1 MAGYGHCRHSRS
13 ASLALPGLGELASS
27 LDRQKG
33 RTLLAPEDLQHLQN
47 VRKTTMDAL
56 SAQLDGVT
64 DVALID
70 APNQRNIGDSL
81 IWAGEVAYFER
92 LGLRIRYICDL
103 WSYDPDA
110 LRRAMPEGVVLLH
123 GGGNFGD
130 LWPGHQIL
138 REKVARD
145 LVDYKVI
152 QLPQSIL
159 FGDEDRAA
167 SANEIIG
174 AHPDFHVLIRDSLS
188 MERAAQ
194 QLPDVN
200 VSFCPDMALGWDA
213 PTTEHSDVESD
224 RVIVIARADK
234 EASSGLASV
243 TDDWLPGADITVT
256 DWVALMDD
264 SKSWR
269 LYRSASM
276 VTRFYSKA
284 RKRLR
289 FMPVVMPN
297 RIAHSIVSSI
307 NSVNIA
313 SAVELYSSASMVTT
327 DRLHAHVLAALMGI
341 PHVVLDN
348 SYQKVSQIMRD
359 YSGAFSTANLVS
371 DLDEARS
378 FLAAAAS

>member
-1 MAGYGHCRHSRS
+1 M
-13 ASLALPGLGELASS
+13 
-27 LDRQKG
+27 
-33 RTLLAPEDLQHLQN
+33 LAPEDLEHLQR
-47 VRKTTMDAL
+47 VRNTTTDAL
-56 SAQLDGVT
+56 LAQLGDVK

-92 LGLRIRYICDL
+92 LGLRIRLICDL

-145 LVDYKVI
+145 LTDYKVI
-152 QLPQSIL
+152 QLPQSIF

-167 SANEIIG
+167 AANEVIG

-188 MERAAQ
+188 MERAEQ
-194 QLPDVN
+194 QLPN
-200 VSFCPDMALGWDA
+200 VSISFCPDMALGWDA
-213 PTTEHSDVESD
+213 PARTLSSPEAQQ
-224 RVIVIARADK
+224 RVVVIARADK
-234 EASSGLASV
+234 EASSGLAAV
-243 TDDWLPGADITVT
+243 GEDWLPGAEIEVT
-256 DWVALMDD
+256 DWVELMDG
-264 SKSWR
+264 SRAWQF
-269 LYRSASM
+269 YRSASM

-284 RKRLR
+284 RKRLS
-289 FMPVVMPN
+289 FMPVVIPN
-297 RIAHSIVSSI
+297 RIAHSIVTSI
-307 NSVNIA
+307 NTVNIESA
-313 SAVELYSSASMVTT
+313 SNLYETASMVVT
-327 DRLHAHVLAALMGI
+327 DRLHAHVLASLMGI

-359 YSGAFSTANLVS
+359 YSGAFSTAHLVA
-371 DLDEARS
+371 DLDEARTI
-378 FLAAAAS
+378 LAASAS